1 MALFSKY
8 LFHSNYKNNTMAN
21 RKNKTK
27 AISNQNDITDSPADN
42 KYLQPQRANIDL
54 PNVKDIPGQKHV
66 HVPKLREA
74 IDTTTSSDDEEG
86 KGIFDDSADLEDG
99 ANVSDEEKELLQQ
112 TSESMATKDDIDLR
126 RGTLDNKDLEGEPL
140 NESEDLS
147 GKDLDVPGQE
157 ADDANEEIGEE
168 DEENNEYSLGGDSHD

>member
-1 MALFSKY
+1 
-8 LFHSNYKNNTMAN
+8 MAN
-21 RKNKTK
+21 KFETT
-27 AISNQNDITDSPADN
+27 SNPNDIADSPKDA
-42 KYLQPQRANIDL
+42 KRLQPESSSIDL
-54 PNVKDIPGQKHV
+54 PDVKDIPGQKHI

-74 IDTTTSSDDEEG
+74 IDITASSDDEEG
-86 KGIFDDSADLEDG
+86 KGIFNDRDDLEDD

-126 RGTLDNKDLEGEPL
+126 RGTLDDKDLEGEPL
-140 NESEDLS
+140 NESKELS

-168 DEENNEYSLGGDSHD
+168 DEENNEYSLGGDSHDQ